1 MQTEARV
8 LLVCEADLHPE
19 NNVIKDG
26 DAGVLPSSPNHV
38 APKPGMFLGL
48 LVKRKSCLG
57 LIISIYCLGGS
68 YLNASSIFRNLLDLD
83 SFRVT
88 LTSTVFC

>member
-1 MQTEARV
+1 MQTEAGV

-48 LVKRKSCLG
+48 LVKRK

-83 SFRVT
+83 AFRET